1 MENFELHSKWRYR
14 VFHDLF
20 VELAIERFVEAENAY
35 IELNQQENEHPDG
48 RTYELVAIIRKG
60 CIETICFSVMA
71 LESFINTFSA
81 SYISDSF
88 AETID
93 HLDVPAKWIVTMH
106 VAKGIEL
113 AKGEKPIQR
122 IIQCVKRRN
131 SFIHSKS
138 KPINIC
144 KECGGF
150 HIPQMHLLKDYMV
163 PAYEALKALEDAS
176 LWVSNNWDS
185 GTLNINIDDMH
196 KKVKSKFKTVDYT
209 WMFDEPSVMF

>member
-93 HLDVPAKWIVTMH
+93 HLDVPA
-106 VAKGIEL
+106 
-113 AKGEKPIQR
+113 R
-122 IIQCVKRRN
+122 ILRAATTRKVPSRPSAMPSTKRTAGRRCW
-131 SFIHSKS
+131 SW
-138 KPINIC
+138 P
-144 KECGGF
+144 
-150 HIPQMHLLKDYMV
+150 PV
-163 PAYEALKALEDAS
+163 PARPEQS
-176 LWVSNNWDS
+176 LPCAMCCYSTA
-185 GTLNINIDDMH
+185 G
-196 KKVKSKFKTVDYT
+196 
-209 WMFDEPSVMF
+209 